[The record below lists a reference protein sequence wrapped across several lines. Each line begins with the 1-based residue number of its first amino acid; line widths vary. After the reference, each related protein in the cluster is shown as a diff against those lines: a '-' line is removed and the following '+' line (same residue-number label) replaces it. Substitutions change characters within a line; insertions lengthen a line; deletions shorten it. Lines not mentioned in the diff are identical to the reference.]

1 MQGGSDDRA
10 VAVQVGAIILFAF
23 VIIAIAGYQ
32 ASVVPDQNE
41 QIEFNHNQEAQRQLQ
56 DLQGAI
62 GSTPTAGGAQT
73 VVVES
78 STSYPARTIFVNPPR
93 VTGRLRTVG
102 TSDPA
107 VAIEVRNATAVG
119 ETSDFWSGATRN
131 YSTGAFAFDPNYNV
145 YSEAPRTFVSYSLV
159 YNEFRSGED
168 IVVNAQ
174 SIFDGRRI
182 SLVALNGSYD
192 EQGGAASVT
201 VRPVSASNN
210 RVTVESESST
220 DPLSVAIVSRLDA
233 SQWETV
239 LDDAG
244 EYDENNNTAG
254 AYVTAVRKKGE
265 VTVPGGQTLN
275 RIEFELEGGTTYS
288 LSLAKAGVGTNVNAT
303 PSDRYVTTVS
313 AKNVSTTA
321 GAKETLTV
329 EVRDEFNNPLA
340 GVPMNATVELASG
353 QPGSISEPNG
363 TETGDDGRVGF
374 TYEAPDAST
383 DALVN
388 VSISKA
394 GGQQASVTFNVSV
407 SKASGGGGGGNG
419 AYNVTL
425 VDPSTIGSQGSA
437 VNCPNWPSNRTCIVD
452 GSQLSAV
459 NVTMGTSPT
468 AVGATVSWA
477 VNNSTVATVDPG
489 TGETQGN
496 GENSTDVVVN
506 ENGSVVVYA
515 SSGAGGNRTTLRVGG
530 VPGGPQPGIVYVNE
544 NDYLRSIDSNG
555 RIYEFG
561 SSGKVTAQAVGPMDA
576 DIDGDGKVEVPYVDG
591 NGALKIRDMD
601 GEVQELLSSGVSSSS
616 RLAVGAYRTGDPEVY
631 YSDGSNLYHVDWE
644 GGSTTGAQAFYKNP
658 GNNNNKIQAQSVAG
672 VGDFDDAD
680 GDTEVVYVNSN
691 SNLAYLN
698 EKSNG
703 QNEAKEAVN
712 QNVVGPQATS
722 ELAQLDGDG
731 NADVVW
737 RNGNQPHVR
746 LADANGEDSQLPGMT
761 DKPKSGASMG
771 LYDIDG
777 DTDLELVY
785 VDQGNFLKYY
795 DFATDSMKFVRD
807 ENGDKVTVTVGPG
820 GAA

>member
-1 MQGGSDDRA
+1 MRGGSDDRA

-41 QIEFNHNQEAQRQLQ
+41 QIEFNHNQEVQGQLQ

-62 GSTPTAGGAQT
+62 QSTPTAGGSRT

-102 TSDPA
+102 TGNPA

-119 ETSDFWSGATRN
+119 ETSDFWDGTTRN

-159 YNEFRSGED
+159 YNEFTSD
-168 IVVNAQ
+168 TVVVNAQ

-201 VRPVSASNN
+201 VRPVSASST
-210 RVTVESESST
+210 RVSVEPESSS

-239 LDDAG
+239 LTEAG
-244 EYDENNNTAG
+244 EYDENNNMAG
-254 AYVTAVRKKGE
+254 AYVTAVRKTGN

-313 AKNVSTTA
+313 LKNVSTTA

-340 GVPMNATVELASG
+340 GVPLNATVEKG
-353 QPGSISEPNG
+353 QGSIVEADE

-374 TYEAPDAST
+374 TYQAPDAST
-383 DALVN
+383 DARVN

-394 GGQQASVTFNVSV
+394 GGQTAAVTFNVSV
-407 SKASGGGGGGNG
+407 SKANGGGGGGNG

-425 VDPSTIGSQGSA
+425 TNVSDTNSPASA
-437 VNCPNWPSNRTCIVD
+437 VNCQNWPSNRTCVVD

-468 AVGATVSWA
+468 AVGAGVSWA
-477 VNNSTVATVDPG
+477 VNNTTVATVDPAA
-489 TGETQGN
+489 GETQGN
-496 GENSTDVVVN
+496 GENSTDVTLN
-506 ENGSVVVYA
+506 QNGDVVVYA
-515 SSGAGGNRTTLRVGG
+515 SSGAGGNRTTLRVTGLGG
-530 VPGGPQPGIVYVNE
+530 GSGADTTPPTLDDITVSTTAGTNNGQLESIE
-544 NDYLRSIDSNG
+544 WDYTASDARANFSNVTLVAADDKG
-555 RIYEFG
+555 DELWNVTSSQASAVLSN
-561 SSGKVTAQAVGPMDA
+561 SSGWNYKKRIDLTVTLRDSA
-576 DIDGDGKVEVPYVDG
+576 G
-591 NGALKIRDMD
+591 NQRTCTASIASPGQNAAL
-601 GEVQELLSSGVSSSS
+601 
-616 RLAVGAYRTGDPEVY
+616 
-631 YSDGSNLYHVDWE
+631 
-644 GGSTTGAQAFYKNP
+644 
-658 GNNNNKIQAQSVAG
+658 
-672 VGDFDDAD
+672 GDF
-680 GDTEVVYVNSN
+680 TCSPTQ
-691 SNLAYLN
+691 SI
-698 EKSNG
+698 
-703 QNEAKEAVN
+703 
-712 QNVVGPQATS
+712 
-722 ELAQLDGDG
+722 
-731 NADVVW
+731 
-737 RNGNQPHVR
+737 R
-746 LADANGEDSQLPGMT
+746 LADQGRRPLQVDRSVRQPKGATSDEAMWNGMFHARSRT
-761 DKPKSGASMG
+761 A
-771 LYDIDG
+771 
-777 DTDLELVY
+777 V
-785 VDQGNFLKYY
+785 
-795 DFATDSMKFVRD
+795 
-807 ENGDKVTVTVGPG
+807 VTVWSAPMTIGEVV
-820 GAA
+820 